1 MRLASVASLA
11 VIRRNFDHLTF
22 SKPLKLSEYVDQFV
36 VFDSFNIK
44 IEWKSICVSFLM
56 ELAKTFARMYY
67 QNFQTN

>member
-1 MRLASVASLA
+1 M
-11 VIRRNFDHLTF
+11 IRRNFDHLTF

-56 ELAKTFARMYY
+56 ELAKTFCADVLPELSN
-67 QNFQTN
+67 QLNVNDFCCF